1 LPGVHSISAIS
12 KGIFHIFKSA
22 CGSKQFGLKSGVRH
36 YVMRLEMKRA
46 HHNGFERVGIDLDQ
60 LLSQADA

>member
-1 LPGVHSISAIS
+1 MLSDDWRWCYSEHSA
-12 KGIFHIFKSA
+12 SA